1 LHGVVLK
8 KLAVDSSRWKLFN
21 NIIVAVLALWG
32 VAQHKY
38 SVKDVSLFESFLIEA
53 FAPIQRG
60 TLSMKESVVQMFDH
74 YLLIVDTSK
83 KNEDLRKNVSELNNA
98 IFNLEEVQ
106 KENERLKKL
115 LQFGKEIPRKKVLA
129 QIVSWDSSNEFKV
142 LRINKGS
149 DDGVKLMS
157 PVITMD
163 GLIGYV
169 YRSSGHY
176 SDILTILDQNN
187 RVDAIISSSR
197 SHGIV
202 EGLSGFKCHLKYVN
216 RTEEIIVGDEVIT
229 AGLGDIYPKGIKIGK
244 ITKVDK
250 ESFGITQSIEVTPSV
265 NFHKLEEVVV
275 LIQTNEYGTNLEN
288 AKIDGKEMDKAFPDV
303 NNAKVKK

>member
-1 LHGVVLK
+1 MHGVVLRNFT
-8 KLAVDSSRWKLFN
+8 VDSSRWKLVN
-21 NIIVAVLALWG
+21 NIIVGILALWG

-60 TLSMKESVVQMFDH
+60 TLSMKERVVQMVDH

-83 KNEDLRKNVSELNNA
+83 NNVVLRKNVSELKNT
-98 IFNLEEVQ
+98 IFSLEEVQ

-129 QIVSWDSSNEFKV
+129 QIVSWDSSSEFKV

-149 DDGVKLMS
+149 SDGVKLMS

-163 GLIGYV
+163 GLIGYI
-169 YRSSGHY
+169 YRSSQHY

-187 RVDAIISSSR
+187 RVDSIISSTR

-202 EGLSGFKCHLKYVN
+202 EGFSGFKCHLKYVN
-216 RTEEIIVGDEVIT
+216 RTEEVTIGDDVIT

-250 ESFGITQSIEVTPSV
+250 ESYGITQSIEVTPSV

-275 LIQTNEYGTNLEN
+275 LIQTADKGSAPD
-288 AKIDGKEMDKAFPDV
+288 AKEDEKVMEKV
-303 NNAKVKK
+303 YTEVKK